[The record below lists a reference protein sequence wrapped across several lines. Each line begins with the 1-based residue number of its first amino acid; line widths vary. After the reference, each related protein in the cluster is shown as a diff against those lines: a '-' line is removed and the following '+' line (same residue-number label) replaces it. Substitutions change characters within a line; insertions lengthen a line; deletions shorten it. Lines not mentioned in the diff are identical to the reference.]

1 MKMQILAKNLMA
13 NLKTDLGI
21 QAEKWLKQN
30 YGIAVV
36 YAQKNMDSN
45 VGMDLLMLERGL
57 ITSQEAAL
65 RIAEEFTC
73 GFHDD
78 IPHFRLARLEF
89 EAVQS
94 EAFAKWI
101 ANSAEEIALLA
112 DFCPEVADAVDAFE
126 PQMQKISPI
135 DVGISIFNGL
145 GRFAQG
151 IQVTQTQNNLN

>member
-21 QAEKWLKQN
+21 QAESWLKQN

-36 YAQKNMDSN
+36 YAQKNLDSN

-57 ITSQEAAL
+57 ITWREAAL

-89 EAVQS
+89 EAIQAEV
-94 EAFAKWI
+94 FTKWI
-101 ANSAEEIALLA
+101 ENSAEEIALLA
-112 DFCPEVADAVDAFE
+112 DFCPEVAEIVDDYE
-126 PQMQKISPI
+126 PQMQKISPT
-135 DVGISIFNGL
+135 DVGIHIFNGL
-145 GRFAQG
+145 GRFAGGMQ
-151 IQVTQTQNNLN
+151 IQQNDLN